1 MISIN
6 KQLRRKTNSTFLH
19 YRKPLVVELLPGDII
34 QLRLYGQRDSS
45 AVAINISD
53 LYYELV
59 RRRVAARRAERVKAR
74 NQKRKLKRLNARS
87 N

>member
-34 QLRLYGQRDSS
+34 QLRLYGQRSS
-45 AVAINISD
+45 NAVASSIPE

-59 RRRVAARRAERVKAR
+59 RRRVAARKAERRKAR
-74 NQKRKLKRLNARS
+74 QLKKKK
-87 N
+87 